1 MGHPNMACAIPL
13 HRLAVI
19 DAAVQAAGGTDE
31 SLAEKIGVSR
41 GLIGHWRCSRR
52 EIDPTYCIQI
62 ESICSGAGA
71 ADVTCE
77 ALRPDLHWIRD
88 NGIVVGY
95 ITPLDGT
102 EPGYAAQC
110 VRNDGR
116 EFSKLRAIRQNPFYA
131 DLPGDADEA
140 PLVELA
146 AKLFPTLSTHYQ
158 GFIAGQVNE
167 WGEPALEE
175 IGARFSGIT
184 EWDDAALHALF
195 EACRRASDDRSFHW
209 CFGLTHDFKDDARA
223 ALFEKFGCYDHQN
236 FPAGRAYE
244 LWDEAQRIRREHPE
258 QIDPERALVALPAPS
273 AAGALDIVQHP
284 LHIDPAYVPPVMP
297 GLNISWV
304 PAPRFEAD
312 PALETP
318 YATLDDALND
328 IAGFFTS
335 ALRVLTCEDMAQLS
349 PVGWSAVHMLCLAQE
364 LHNAV
369 HTTLLQLRKPGA
381 QA

>member
-13 HRLAVI
+13 HRFAVI

-77 ALRPDLHWIRD
+77 ALRPDLHWVRD

-116 EFSKLRAIRQNPFYA
+116 TFSKLRAIRQNEY
-131 DLPGDADEA
+131 LRNMPGDVDEA
-140 PLVELA
+140 PLVHLA
-146 AKLFPTLSTHYQ
+146 AKLFPTLSPQYQ
-158 GFIAGQVNE
+158 GYIAGQVDE
-167 WGEPALEE
+167 WGKEALKE
-175 IGARFSGIT
+175 IGAMFKGV
-184 EWDDAALHALF
+184 EKWDDHALYELF
-195 EACRRASDDRSFHW
+195 EAGRKASDDRMFHY
-209 CFGLTHDFKDDARA
+209 CYGMLYDFHDDARD
-223 ALFEKFGCYDHQN
+223 ALFKKFGCADHQT
-236 FPAGRAYE
+236 FPVTRDKE
-244 LWDEAQRIRREHPE
+244 LWEEAQRIRREHPE

-273 AAGALDIVQHP
+273 AAGTLDIFQHP
-284 LHIDPAYVPPVMP
+284 LHIDPAYVPPVIP

-304 PAPRFEAD
+304 PSLKFDAPD
-312 PALETP
+312 SLETP

-335 ALRVLTCEDMAQLS
+335 ALRVLTCEDMAKLS
-349 PVGWSAVHMLCLAQE
+349 PAGWSAVHMLCLAEE

-369 HTTLLQLRKPGA
+369 HTTLIQLTKPGA